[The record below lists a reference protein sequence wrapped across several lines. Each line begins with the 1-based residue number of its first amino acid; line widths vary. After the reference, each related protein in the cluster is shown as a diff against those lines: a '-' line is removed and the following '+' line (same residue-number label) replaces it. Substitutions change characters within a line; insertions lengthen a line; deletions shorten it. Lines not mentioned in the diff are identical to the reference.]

1 MLSVDEKLKI
11 LQPLL
16 GTRKVMG
23 LRGMYYMKKDFRD
36 KARIENHIDL
46 LISRLA
52 KKGIDEE
59 IILPPP
65 EADKCK
71 GDIDIGKVE
80 YLGIERQSF
89 ELKLKD
95 INRHMGIFGSTGSGK
110 TTFARNLIHQLHK
123 RKIPFL
129 VFDWEKSYRSL
140 VKEIPDVRVFTVGN
154 DISPF
159 FLNFLTVPP
168 GIKFDEYIKSVIAV
182 ISEDYV
188 GGIGADTML
197 LNYMETAYQETK
209 HPFFA
214 DLKDIVVREINNDK
228 KGRGKLSGRSGLWKE
243 SVSRQITFMS
253 KGSAGNVI
261 NSRKHYPLEKLF
273 SRPVVLEF
281 GGLKSPHD
289 RKFFI
294 HIILNWLSI
303 YNQHFGIQSENLRQ
317 VLIFEEFHN
326 IAMSGKEDNM
336 VSNLFRE
343 SRKYGIGLIAI
354 DQTPSEIPNSIFGNM
369 NAKISFSLATSR
381 DITAMARAI
390 NLDNIKAR
398 YLGMLDTGQAII
410 NVKQRY
416 HDSFV
421 LKPYYTQIEES
432 MTDSDLRE
440 AMKPYKDEHIQI
452 SDLNAY
458 SGNSNSPQS
467 NDSLLPP
474 EKILLANIIEK
485 PLLGVDKRTKLLGIH
500 SSEMAQIHNS
510 LEEKGIIKTATVD
523 KKKLMELTSFGR
535 YTAKEEGFD
544 IPERQT
550 RGSIEHFYWI
560 HRVCRFLS
568 KHEFQPACEKF
579 DIDITDLE
587 NKIGIE
593 IETGKSD
600 IKKNLKKLNDSPF
613 RKCFMLST
621 TRPVEFKIKE
631 IAKEVFK
638 ELSKENPSKKEIKIM
653 FVSDFLNLK
662 KEQIQSSIS
671 KTPTK

>member
-1 MLSVDEKLKI
+1 MLSVDEKLRI
-11 LQPLL
+11 LQPIL

-46 LISRLA
+46 LISTLA

-65 EADKCK
+65 EADICE

-80 YLGIERQSF
+80 YLGIQRESF
-89 ELKLKD
+89 KLKLKD
-95 INRHMGIFGSTGSGK
+95 ITRHMGIFGSTGSGK
-110 TTFARNLIHQLHK
+110 TTFSRNFIHKLHK
-123 RKIPFL
+123 QNIPFL

-140 VKEIPDVRVFTVGN
+140 VKEIPDVRVFTVGS

-168 GIKFDEYIKSVIAV
+168 GITSDEYIKSVIAV
-182 ISEDYV
+182 ISADYV

-197 LNYMETAYQETK
+197 LNYMEAAYHETK

-214 DLKDIVVREINNDK
+214 DLKEIVVREINNDK

-303 YNQHFGIQSENLRQ
+303 YNQHCGIQSESLKQ

-326 IAMSGKEDNM
+326 IAIQSKEDNM

-343 SRKYGIGLIAI
+343 SRKYGIGLVAI
-354 DQTPSEIPNSIFGNM
+354 DQTPSEIPNSIYANL
-369 NAKISFSLATSR
+369 NAKIAFTLTTSR
-381 DITAMARAI
+381 DIIAMARAM
-390 NLDNIKAR
+390 NLDNQKAG

-421 LKPYYTQIEES
+421 LKPYYTQIDEN
-432 MTDSDLRE
+432 MTDEELRE
-440 AMKPYKDEHIQI
+440 KMKPYKDEHQQI
-452 SDLNAY
+452 SDLNTY
-458 SGNSNSPQS
+458 SGNSNSSQS
-467 NDSLLPP
+467 NDTLLPP
-474 EKILLANIIEK
+474 EKILIANIIEK

-510 LEEKGIIKTATVD
+510 LEEKGIIKTVTVD

-535 YTAKEEGFD
+535 YTAKEEGFE

-550 RGSIEHFYWI
+550 RGGIEHFYWI
-560 HRVCRFLS
+560 HQVCRFLS
-568 KHEFQPACEKF
+568 KHEFHPVCEKF
-579 DIDITDLE
+579 DIDITDLR

-613 RKCFMLST
+613 RNCFMLST

-631 IAKEVFK
+631 IEKDI
-638 ELSKENPSKKEIKIM
+638 SKEFSPENPFKKEIRIM
-653 FVSDFLNLK
+653 FISDFLKLTK
-662 KEQIQSSIS
+662 DQIFQSTS
-671 KTPTK
+671 KIPTE

>member
-36 KARIENHIDL
+36 KARIENNIDL

-369 NAKISFSLATSR
+369 NSKISFSLSTSR
-381 DITAMARAI
+381 DITAMARAM
-390 NLDNIKAR
+390 NLGNIEAR

-440 AMKPYKDEHIQI
+440 AMKPYKDEHVQI

-458 SGNSNSPQS
+458 SSNSNSPRS

-485 PLLGVDKRTKLLGIH
+485 PLLGVDKRTKILGIH
-500 SSEMAQIHNS
+500 SSEMSQIHNS
-510 LEEKGIIKTATVD
+510 LEEKGIINTFTVD

-550 RGSIEHFYWI
+550 RGGIEHYYWI
-560 HRVCRFLS
+560 DQVSQMLV
-568 KHEFQPACEKF
+568 KHEFQPLFEKF

-600 IKKNLKKLNDSPF
+600 IKKNLKKLSDSPF
-613 RKCFMLST
+613 TNRYILST

-631 IAKEVFK
+631 IAKEISSLSGKIKVMFVADFLK
-638 ELSKENPSKKEIKIM
+638 LTKDQILSK
-653 FVSDFLNLK
+653 
-662 KEQIQSSIS
+662 
-671 KTPTK
+671 